1 MKKKKENAS
10 SAKLQTKNTPPASLE
25 ILANLTIMIT
35 PLAADIALT
44 RSKVIVTP
52 PDTAESTELCPSNS
66 TDMQSLFTMK
76 HSTGQMSSQNSSK
89 ITMVEMVELT
99 PQKKSPE
106 RMLH

>member
-35 PLAADIALT
+35 PPAADIALT

-52 PDTAESTELCPSNS
+52 PDTA
-66 TDMQSLFTMK
+66 
-76 HSTGQMSSQNSSK
+76 
-89 ITMVEMVELT
+89 
-99 PQKKSPE
+99 
-106 RMLH
+106 